1 MSHLGMGIGDR
12 VKALRKARGIS
23 GAELARRVGVR
34 QPSIHQIES
43 GDTKSLRADTLMRL
57 ALALQTNP
65 VFLWTGLGSPVA
77 PIDPNVDEA
86 EAADL
91 HRRLSPPH
99 REAWL
104 AVGRTLLE
112 NQPSEAP
119 STADPFSA
127 TRPKKTVK

>member
-1 MSHLGMGIGDR
+1 MAPLGMGIGDR
-12 VKALRKARGIS
+12 VKALRKSLGIS

-43 GDTKSLRADTLMRL
+43 GDTRSLRADTLMRL

-65 VFLWTGLGSPVA
+65 IFLWTGHGTPVA

-86 EAADL
+86 EAVDI
-91 HRRLSPPH
+91 HRRLTAAH

-104 AVGRTLLE
+104 AVGRTLLAS
-112 NQPSEAP
+112 QPPSAP
-119 STADPFSA
+119 SAADPFPSEK
-127 TRPKKTVK
+127 PKKLAR